1 MLLFGKGFPTV
12 AKPELGIKRT
22 CSGCGAKFY
31 DLHKS
36 PIICPK
42 CETVLAPV
50 ATTPMRPRPMDRR
63 SLPAEAVS
71 TADAKSS
78 KAPVEKLDGE
88 RFVVPE
94 EQDEDEDVDA
104 TIAKASPIIK

>member
-1 MLLFGKGFPTV
+1 VT
-12 AKPELGIKRT
+12 KPELGIKRT

-31 DLHKS
+31 DLHKD

-50 ATTPMRPRPMDRR
+50 ATTPTRPRPGGRR
-63 SLPAEAVS
+63 PVATGTVS
-71 TADAKSS
+71 TPGAEIS

-88 RFVVPE
+88 RFIVPD
-94 EQDEDEDVDA
+94 EQDDDEEVGG
-104 TIAKASPIIK
+104 TIANDETDKDEET